1 MDGTINDVS
10 FTDDK
15 DCEDEYKDCHVFSF
29 ETKTPEVEELP
40 TFHVPK
46 PAPNPQKIRMHH
58 SRNVSM
64 RSLISH
70 VHKSISDQK
79 KKEKSH
85 FLEENITPPS
95 L

>member
-46 PAPNPQKIRMHH
+46 PAPNP
-58 SRNVSM
+58 
-64 RSLISH
+64 
-70 VHKSISDQK
+70 
-79 KKEKSH
+79 
-85 FLEENITPPS
+85 
-95 L
+95 